1 MGMQTRDAALKDM
14 RYDADPHAH
23 PGLHAIALLEGSKG
37 LLALLAATGLEIFG
51 PTPLRHVVGKLIHL
65 LQLDPRHGMLPSLLA
80 AIDPHAVHLAAL
92 LVALYGLLHLVES
105 WGLWHARS
113 WASWL
118 GCISASV
125 YLPFDL
131 YAVATHPGWASLA
144 VLAINIAIVAALA
157 RDLFRRRH
165 AGRI

>member
-1 MGMQTRDAALKDM
+1 MGMETRDEALKDT

-37 LLALLAATGLEIFG
+37 MLAVLAATGLEIFG
-51 PTPLRHVVGKLIHL
+51 PAPLRHFIGKLIRLFH
-65 LQLDPRHGMLPSLLA
+65 LDPQHGMLPSLLT

-92 LVALYGLLHLVES
+92 LVVLYGLLHLVES

-118 GCISASV
+118 GCVSASV

-131 YAVATHPGWASLA
+131 YAVVRHPGWASLA
-144 VLAINIAIVAALA
+144 VLAINLAIVAALA
-157 RDLFRRRH
+157 RDLFRRRR
-165 AGRI
+165 AGRL